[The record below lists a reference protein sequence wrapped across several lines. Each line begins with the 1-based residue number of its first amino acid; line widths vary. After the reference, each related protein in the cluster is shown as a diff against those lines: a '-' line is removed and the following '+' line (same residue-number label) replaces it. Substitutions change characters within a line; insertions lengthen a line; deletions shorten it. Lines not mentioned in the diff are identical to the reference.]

1 MTDANKIWNEYSE
14 LQSYLEQR
22 NIYEKVKT
30 NENFYD
36 GRQWEGVKSD
46 SLPKPVINII
56 QRVVKYFIAT
66 LSTNDIAISMT
77 PFSSG
82 EDDSQLIEPIKDE
95 IERIIETAKVKEKS
109 RLIIRNAAV
118 DGSGFMVLSFDPE
131 VETGQD
137 IKGTIKAQLVDNT
150 NVYFGNPYT
159 SDIQGQPFII
169 IALRQNLRIVRQ
181 EAREL
186 GLDEDTISQ
195 IKPDSDT
202 NQFNEDDA
210 SNLVTV
216 LLRFE
221 KVTKEI
227 EEEVVIGE
235 GDAIIAQTVKRK
247 VRSIHFTKTTQNV
260 VLIDDTDLGYTRYP
274 VSCFGWDPIKN
285 SYLYN
290 SPITAVIP
298 NQIFINKSYAIAQ
311 MYGLQSAFP
320 KIVYDKNKAHIDEI
334 LNTTDPVAVANIDT
348 MGKLLDFI
356 KVPDF
361 SNNILSLIDSVIGQT
376 KECMGANDVSLGNVK
391 PDNTSAII
399 ALQESSNVPLEIQR
413 QAFYEFWEDT
423 IRNIIDVMSC
433 TYGMREIP
441 SERDGQKEMAVIDF
455 AVLKTLNYDLKVD
468 VGNGAQFSEIS
479 QINTLDKLLEQQI
492 VDAETYVDLVPNKY
506 IPGKGKILQH
516 IQKQKEQIEQ
526 MQQMQNSQSIPN
538 GNQSL

>member
-118 DGSGFMVLSFDPE
+118 DGSGYMVLSFDPE

-169 IALRQNLRIVRQ
+169 IALRQNLRIVKQ
-181 EAREL
+181 EAKEL
-186 GLDEDTISQ
+186 GLDEDAISQ

-227 EEEVVIGE
+227 EEEVIIGE
-235 GDAIIAQTVKRK
+235 GDAIITKAIKIK

-334 LNTTDPVAVANIDT
+334 LNTTDPIAVANIDT

-361 SNNILSLIDSVIGQT
+361 SNNILSLIDSVISQT

-433 TYGMREIP
+433 TYGIREIP

-516 IQKQKEQIEQ
+516 IQKQKEEIEKL
-526 MQQMQNSQSIPN
+526 QQMQSIN

>member
-46 SLPKPVINII
+46 SLPKPVINIV

-95 IERIIETAKVKEKS
+95 VEKIIESAKVKEKS

-181 EAREL
+181 EAKEL
-186 GLDEDTISQ
+186 GLDEDAISQ

-227 EEEVVIGE
+227 EEEVIIGE
-235 GDAIIAQTVKRK
+235 GDAIITQTIKRK

-334 LNTTDPVAVANIDT
+334 LNTTDPIAVANIDT

-361 SNNILSLIDSVIGQT
+361 SNNILSLIDSVISQT

-433 TYGMREIP
+433 TYGIREIP
-441 SERDGQKEMAVIDF
+441 SKRDGQKEMVVIDF
-455 AVLKTLNYDLKVD
+455 SVLKTLNYDLKVD

-506 IPGKGKILQH
+506 IPGKGKVLQH
-516 IQKQKEQIEQ
+516 IQKQKEEIEKL
-526 MQQMQNSQSIPN
+526 QQMQSIN

>member
-186 GLDEDTISQ
+186 GLDEETISQ

-235 GDAIIAQTVKRK
+235 GEAIITQTIKRK

-260 VLIDDTDLGYTRYP
+260 VIIDDTDLGYTRYP

-334 LNTTDPVAVANIDT
+334 LNTTDPIAVANIDT

-423 IRNIIDVMSC
+423 IRNIVDVMSC
-433 TYGMREIP
+433 TYGTREMP
-441 SERDGQKEMAVIDF
+441 VEKDGQKEMAVIDF
-455 AVLKTLNYDLKVD
+455 SVLKTLNYDLKVD

>member
-118 DGSGFMVLSFDPE
+118 DGSGYMVLSFDPE

-186 GLDEDTISQ
+186 GLDEDAISQ

-423 IRNIIDVMSC
+423 IRNIVDVMSC
-433 TYGMREIP
+433 TYGTREMP
-441 SERDGQKEMAVIDF
+441 VEKDGQKEMAVIDF
-455 AVLKTLNYDLKVD
+455 SVLKTLNYDLKVD

>member
-22 NIYEKVKT
+22 KIYEKVKT

-95 IERIIETAKVKEKS
+95 VEKIIESAKVKEKS

-118 DGSGFMVLSFDPE
+118 DGSGYMVLSFDPE

-186 GLDEDTISQ
+186 GLDEETISQ

-235 GDAIIAQTVKRK
+235 GEAIITQTVKRK

-361 SNNILSLIDSVIGQT
+361 SNNILSLIDSVISQT

-433 TYGMREIP
+433 TYGIREIP

-526 MQQMQNSQSIPN
+526 LKQMQSIN